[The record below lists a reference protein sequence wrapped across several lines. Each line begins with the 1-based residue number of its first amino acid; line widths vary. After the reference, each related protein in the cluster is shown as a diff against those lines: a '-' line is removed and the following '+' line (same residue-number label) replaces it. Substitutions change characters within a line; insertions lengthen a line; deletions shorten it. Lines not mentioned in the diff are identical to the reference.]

1 MATNS
6 FVIDPQQLEQ
16 AKVYAKAAAEE
27 NMEFYER
34 MGKLIERMYVAIDG
48 IESHMGRE
56 GFNNQIT
63 NQRGN
68 LTNLQK
74 RFKENSQRAEKLCDM
89 IQMGLDQGEIT
100 EQGLAGMLQSMTDF
114 LMDALGFFH
123 ADTAS
128 KTEGQ
133 VLGATKAVAVS
144 SAALAGTFGLVQPT
158 SFTSLGD
165 LVNRLLQSIRQKL
178 QAIFPKSDGVTGVPA
193 APDTTQPAAPTKP
206 DLQNSKATLSR
217 TYGAGTLWRVEA
229 YTGSKYFDKSVWP
242 KGYDSG
248 SGCGVAATATAIS
261 GLGIKATPAEIYS
274 ANGDKDLMSWGTVA
288 KENGLKV
295 SNQSKLAS
303 ASLSYEE
310 RVDLIDSAL
319 EKYCSNPDQYAP
331 PIIGFTKGYN
341 GGSNHYVV
349 VYGKNA
355 DGSYKIVDSSGNYIE
370 TYQLVQEDFK
380 QDNKG
385 KTFYANLN
393 QIVQYY
399 K

>member
-16 AKVYAKAAAEE
+16 AKAYAKAAAEE
-27 NMEFYER
+27 NLEFYER
-34 MGKLIERMYVAIDG
+34 MGKIINKMCVAVDG
-48 IESHMGRE
+48 IESNMGDQ
-56 GFNNQIT
+56 GFNNQIA

-144 SAALAGTFGLVQPT
+144 GAALAGTFGLVQPT
-158 SFTSLGD
+158 AFTPLGD
-165 LVNRLLQSIRQKL
+165 LLNRLLKSIQQKIRE
-178 QAIFPKSDGVTGVPA
+178 IFSKSDGVTGGQT
-193 APDTTQPAAPTKP
+193 APDTTQPAPPAKP

-242 KGYDSG
+242 KGYNSG

-261 GLGIKATPAEIYS
+261 GLGIKATPAEIHS
-274 ANGDKDLMSWGTVA
+274 ANGNKDTMSWGTVA

-303 ASLSYEE
+303 ASLSYEK

-319 EKYCSNPDQYAP
+319 EKYCSNPDRYAP

-370 TYQLVQEDFK
+370 TYRLVQKDFE
-380 QDNKG
+380 QDNNG

>member
-16 AKVYAKAAAEE
+16 AKAYAKAAAEE

-34 MGKLIERMYVAIDG
+34 MGKLIDKMCVAVDG
-48 IESHMGRE
+48 IESNMGDQ
-56 GFNNQIT
+56 GFNNQIA

-158 SFTSLGD
+158 AFTSLGD
-165 LVNRLLQSIRQKL
+165 LVNRLFQSIRQKL
-178 QAIFPKSDGVTGVPA
+178 QSIFPKGDGVTGGQV
-193 APDTTQPAAPTKP
+193 APDTTQPVAPTKP

-242 KGYDSG
+242 KGYNSG

-274 ANGDKDLMSWGTVA
+274 TNGNKNLMSWGTVA
-288 KENGLKV
+288 KENGLQV

-310 RVDLIDSAL
+310 RVNLIDSAL

-370 TYQLVQEDFK
+370 TYQLVQDNFG

-393 QIVQYY
+393 QIIQYH

>member
-16 AKVYAKAAAEE
+16 AKAYAKAAAEE

-34 MGKLIERMYVAIDG
+34 MGKLIDKMCVAVDG
-48 IESHMGRE
+48 IESNMGDQ
-56 GFNNQIT
+56 GFNNQIA

-158 SFTSLGD
+158 AFTSLGD
-165 LVNRLLQSIRQKL
+165 LVNRLFQSIRQKL
-178 QAIFPKSDGVTGVPA
+178 QSIFPKGDGVTGGQV
-193 APDTTQPAAPTKP
+193 APDTTQPVAPTKP

-242 KGYDSG
+242 KGYNSG

-274 ANGDKDLMSWGTVA
+274 TNGNKNLMSWGTVA
-288 KENGLKV
+288 KENGLQV

-310 RVDLIDSAL
+310 RVNLIDSAL

-370 TYQLVQEDFK
+370 TYQLVQDHFG
-380 QDNKG
+380 QANKG

-393 QIVQYY
+393 QIIQYH

>member
-16 AKVYAKAAAEE
+16 AKAYAKAAAEE

-34 MGKLIERMYVAIDG
+34 MGKLINKMCVAVDG
-48 IESHMGRE
+48 IESNMGDQ
-56 GFNNQIT
+56 GFNNQIA

-158 SFTSLGD
+158 AFTPLGD
-165 LVNRLLQSIRQKL
+165 LVNRLFQSIRQKL
-178 QAIFPKSDGVTGVPA
+178 QSIFPKGEGADVKDDTPKKPA
-193 APDTTQPAAPTKP
+193 SGGQ
-206 DLQNSKATLSR
+206 
-217 TYGAGTLWRVEA
+217 
-229 YTGSKYFDKSVWP
+229 
-242 KGYDSG
+242 SG
-248 SGCGVAATATAIS
+248 SAEPANPNLKTYSSTKHNWSPKAGGKANNYSNYSVVKGFDERYVLYQRNYYNGSVACTSTSDAIVGSIVS
-261 GLGIKATPAEIYS
+261 GKLLEPGKSYWTGNDCNWPNTKAIANTQYLTVDRQCQIICENVQNGKPVILRVPNHSVVAVGIKNGVQPSAATPADILIIDPGDGKVKTADEIYS
-274 ANGDKDLMSWGTVA
+274 GWYDNTDKLSMKDNIGWSLRVA
-288 KENGLKV
+288 K
-295 SNQSKLAS
+295 
-303 ASLSYEE
+303 
-310 RVDLIDSAL
+310 
-319 EKYCSNPDQYAP
+319 
-331 PIIGFTKGYN
+331 
-341 GGSNHYVV
+341 
-349 VYGKNA
+349 
-355 DGSYKIVDSSGNYIE
+355 
-370 TYQLVQEDFK
+370 
-380 QDNKG
+380 
-385 KTFYANLN
+385 
-393 QIVQYY
+393 
-399 K
+399 